1 MSEQRLFVAI
11 EVPETVRGRIVSG
24 WARVRSLAPD
34 AKWVDAA
41 AMHITLVFLGDVDT
55 ARIAAHASALASSA
69 GRHQVFGLRIASAH
83 TFGGRHPRVLAAG
96 IEGDL
101 AALTALYHAAVD
113 ALVPLGFE
121 PPDRPFVGH
130 LTLARAR
137 GPRGDV
143 RLAACAKA
151 LADDIFGD
159 VAVDALVLFASEL
172 TPRGPI
178 HTPVARLPL
187 AALRAPFRPAP

>member
-1 MSEQRLFVAI
+1 VSQERLFVAI
-11 EVPETVRGRIVSG
+11 EVPGPVRERIVATS
-24 WARVRSLAPD
+24 ARVRTLAPD

-41 AMHITLVFLGDVDT
+41 ALHITLVFLGDVET
-55 ARIAAHASALASSA
+55 ARIADHARALASA
-69 GRHQVFGLRIASAH
+69 AERHPTFALRVASAH
-83 TFGGRHPRVLAAG
+83 TLGGRHPRVLAAG

-101 AALTALYHAAVD
+101 AALSALYRAAVD
-113 ALVPLGFE
+113 SLLPLGFE
-121 PPDRPFVGH
+121 PPDRPFVAH

-151 LADDIFGD
+151 LADEVFGD
-159 VAVDALVLFASEL
+159 LTVDGLVLFASEL

-178 HTPVARLPL
+178 HTPVAKLPL
-187 AALRAPFRPAP
+187 SSTRAVP

>member
-1 MSEQRLFVAI
+1 MSGERLFVAI
-11 EVPETVRGRIVSG
+11 EVPGLVQGRILAGSD
-24 WARVRSLAPD
+24 RVRSLASD

-41 AMHITLVFLGDVDT
+41 AMHVTLVFLGDVETVRVADH
-55 ARIAAHASALASSA
+55 ARALASAA
-69 GRHQVFGLRIASAH
+69 GQYAPFALRVASAH
-83 TFGGRHPRVLAAG
+83 TLGGRHPRVLAAG

-101 AALTALYHAAVD
+101 AALSALYRAAVD
-113 ALVPLGFE
+113 ALLPLGFD
-121 PPDRPFVGH
+121 PPDRPFVAH

-151 LADDIFGD
+151 LADEVFGELM
-159 VAVDALVLFASEL
+159 VDRLVLFASEL

-178 HTPVARLPL
+178 HTPRAELPL
-187 AALRAPFRPAP
+187 GSGRAVP